1 MMHGANNTMR
11 SVADILGGAADTVCG
26 AADMMGVAAN
36 TMHGAADMMAQWVS
50 QDQCQ
55 TPPYMEKNKLIL
67 NQYLGIFMHFETIY
81 FFF

>member
-1 MMHGANNTMR
+1 MMHGANDTMR
-11 SVADILGGAADTVCG
+11 SVADTLRCAADTVCG

-55 TPPYMEKNKLIL
+55 TPPIWKKIS
-67 NQYLGIFMHFETIY
+67 
-81 FFF
+81 